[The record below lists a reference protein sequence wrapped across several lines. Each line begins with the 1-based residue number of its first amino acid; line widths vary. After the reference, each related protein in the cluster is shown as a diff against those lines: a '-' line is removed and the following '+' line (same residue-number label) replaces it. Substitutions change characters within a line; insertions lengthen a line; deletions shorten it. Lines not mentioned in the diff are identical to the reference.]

1 EELLK
6 GFSECDCQCGG
17 ARGRAGEQR
26 YEILRAAQQLEASSS
41 RRSRL
46 EPQDALHFPG
56 DVLDVLSQSQLGF
69 RHLARLE
76 SEHLLN
82 VAPHKLGQLRRQR
95 HLALRHRVRFS
106 TRTAPARR
114 LAPRSVP
121 LVSTSRALLLACHLR
136 ANITARALTGRPTA

>member
-76 SEHLLN
+76 SEHL
-82 VAPHKLGQLRRQR
+82 
-95 HLALRHRVRFS
+95 S
-106 TRTAPARR
+106 TFAQSNRGAYG
-114 LAPRSVP
+114 RSVAAE
-121 LVSTSRALLLACHLR
+121 SGSGSREAGLPM
-136 ANITARALTGRPTA
+136 RPGDPHVRC